1 MRSELMDFV
10 RTRKKANLLIVC
22 LNIVVFLYLSIFIGS
37 TTDAVMMEAH
47 GAMFVPDV
55 LERREYYRLLTSMFL
70 HFGMEHLVFN
80 MLLLIFAGD
89 MLTIQVGTARY
100 LCIYLGGGL
109 AGNLLSLAVNAK
121 AESYAVSAGASGAIF
136 AVIGALVFLV
146 IIHRGRIKG
155 LNGRGICAMA
165 VLSLLQ
171 GFTDTGVDNYA
182 HLGGFIGG
190 FLLAAVFQMWSY
202 LRNCR
207 RV

>member
-1 MRSELMDFV
+1 MGKELMNFV
-10 RTRKKANLLIVC
+10 KTRKKANLLIVC
-22 LNIVVFLYLSIFIGS
+22 LNIVVFLYLSIFVGS

-55 LERREYYRLLTSMFL
+55 VEKGEYYRLLTSMFL
-70 HFGMEHLVFN
+70 HFGIEHLAFN

-109 AGNLLSLAVNAK
+109 AGNLLSFAVNLK
-121 AESYAVSAGASGAIF
+121 AESYVVSAGASGAIF

-146 IIHRGRIKG
+146 IVHKGRIKD

-165 VLSLLQ
+165 ALSLIQ
-171 GFTDTGVDNYA
+171 GFTDSGVDNYA

-207 RV
+207 QV